1 MTPKGMEFTMSES
14 APGVPHHHQDQPADD
29 ILELDSPANRHRT
42 FLRLGL
48 ISLGSGVALFLISL
62 LLVST
67 LVAGNLLDLVVL
79 VLWLAST
86 ALVMCGLGL
95 LAIAGITAITR
106 KPPSNSPA

>member
-1 MTPKGMEFTMSES
+1 MTPKGMELTMSES
-14 APGVPHHHQDQPADD
+14 APGMPHHHQDQPADD
-29 ILELDSPANRHRT
+29 ILELDSANRHRT

-48 ISLGSGVALFLISL
+48 IFLGSGVALFLMSL

-86 ALVMCGLGL
+86 ALVICGLGL
-95 LAIAGITAITR
+95 LAIAGITAMTR
-106 KPPSNSPA
+106 KPPSSSPA